1 MQEKH
6 TKLPIFNGLQKN
18 VLQVLLLALVIMFP
32 FSNSIAQ
39 SGKIKTVVIDAG
51 HGGHDPG
58 CHGASNNEK
67 EVCLSMALKLGALI
81 KERYPDIKVIY
92 TRTTDVFVEL
102 AERAN
107 IANRNNA
114 DLFICIHA
122 NAGSTTAYGSETY
135 VLGLHRTDA
144 QQKVAERE
152 NASISLE
159 DDKGA
164 KYRSY
169 DLTPDG
175 IIALQFQ
182 LAVFHRQSI
191 LFAEMLQKEFKRIG
205 RYDRG
210 VKQAGF
216 LVLYKTTMPS
226 VLIETA
232 FLPNPTEE
240 KLIGTAEGQQ
250 KMAQAMFQAFINF
263 KNATEGKVGTAGA
276 SPTKE
281 PTEPKIQE
289 AAPTE
294 NKPIESKPAQTT
306 QTTSNP
312 TQATNNS
319 SKENGLVFRVQIETS
334 TQALPKNSSRF
345 KGLEVFEYQDNTLF
359 KYCTGTFP
367 NDLQGAKNYKN
378 ELIEKGFE
386 HAFVVAFLNGE
397 RISIE
402 KAIKLA
408 ENK

>member
-1 MQEKH
+1 MQIKR

-18 VLQVLLLALVIMFP
+18 ACRVILLAVIVL
-32 FSNSIAQ
+32 FSNTDGWAQ
-39 SGKIKTVVIDAG
+39 NSKIKTVVIDAG

-58 CHGASNNEK
+58 CHGAHNNEK
-67 EVCLSMALKLGALI
+67 EVCLAMALKLGALI
-81 KERYPDIKVIY
+81 KERYPDIKIIY
-92 TRTTDVFVEL
+92 TRSTDVFVEL

-122 NAGSTTAYGSETY
+122 NAGSTTAHGSETY

-152 NASISLE
+152 NASIALE

-191 LFAEMLQKEFKRIG
+191 LFAEMIQKEFKRIG

-240 KLIGTAEGQQ
+240 KLIGSAEGQQ
-250 KMAQAMFQAFINF
+250 KMAQSMFNAFVNY
-263 KNATEGKVGTAGA
+263 KNVTEGKTVTSGT
-276 SPTKE
+276 TVQNNVE
-281 PTEPKIQE
+281 P
-289 AAPTE
+289 APVQ
-294 NKPIESKPAQTT
+294 S
-306 QTTSNP
+306 
-312 TQATNNS
+312 NNS
-319 SKENGLVFRVQIETS
+319 QAQEKVKEQGLIFKVQIETASKAIS
-334 TQALPKNSSRF
+334 TKSSHF
-345 KGLEVFEYQDNTLF
+345 KGLEIFEYQDNSLY
-359 KYCTGTFP
+359 KYCAGHFP
-367 NDLQGAKNYKN
+367 NNLQGAKNYKD
-378 ELIEKGFE
+378 ELTKMGFSN
-386 HAFVVAFLNGE
+386 AFVVAFLDGE

-402 KAIKLA
+402 KALKLA
-408 ENK
+408 EKN

>member
-1 MQEKH
+1 MQIKR

-18 VLQVLLLALVIMFP
+18 ACRVILLAVIVL
-32 FSNSIAQ
+32 FSNTVSWAQ
-39 SGKIKTVVIDAG
+39 SSKIKTVVIDAG

-58 CHGASNNEK
+58 CHGANNNEK
-67 EVCLSMALKLGALI
+67 EVCLAMALKLGALI
-81 KERYPDIKVIY
+81 KERYPDIKIIY
-92 TRTTDVFVEL
+92 TRSTDVFVEL

-152 NASISLE
+152 NASIALE

-191 LFAEMLQKEFKRIG
+191 LFAEMIQKEFKRIG

-240 KLIGTAEGQQ
+240 KLIGSAEGQQ
-250 KMAQAMFQAFINF
+250 KMAQSMFNAFVNY
-263 KNATEGKVGTAGA
+263 KNATEGKTVIGGT
-276 SPTKE
+276 TVQNNVE
-281 PTEPKIQE
+281 P
-289 AAPTE
+289 APVQ
-294 NKPIESKPAQTT
+294 S
-306 QTTSNP
+306 
-312 TQATNNS
+312 NNS
-319 SKENGLVFRVQIETS
+319 QAKEKVQEQGLIFKVQIETASKAIS
-334 TQALPKNSSRF
+334 TKSSHF
-345 KGLEVFEYQDNTLF
+345 KGLEIFEYQDNSLY
-359 KYCTGTFP
+359 KYCAGYFP
-367 NDLQGAKNYKN
+367 NNLQGAKNYKD
-378 ELIEKGFE
+378 ELTKMGFSN
-386 HAFVVAFLNGE
+386 AFVVAFLDGE

-402 KAIKLA
+402 KALKLA
-408 ENK
+408 EKN

>member
-1 MQEKH
+1 
-6 TKLPIFNGLQKN
+6 
-18 VLQVLLLALVIMFP
+18 
-32 FSNSIAQ
+32 
-39 SGKIKTVVIDAG
+39 
-51 HGGHDPG
+51 
-58 CHGASNNEK
+58 
-67 EVCLSMALKLGALI
+67 MALKLGALI
-81 KERYPDIKVIY
+81 KERYPDIKIIY
-92 TRTTDVFVEL
+92 TRSTDVFVEL

-152 NASISLE
+152 NASIALE

-191 LFAEMLQKEFKRIG
+191 LFAEMIQKEFKRIG

-240 KLIGTAEGQQ
+240 KLIGSAEGQQ
-250 KMAQAMFQAFINF
+250 KMAQSMFQAFVNY
-263 KNATEGKVGTAGA
+263 KNATEGKTVVGGT
-276 SPTKE
+276 TIQNNTDK
-281 PTEPKIQE
+281 PTESSP
-289 AAPTE
+289 
-294 NKPIESKPAQTT
+294 SKPVEI
-306 QTTSNP
+306 P
-312 TQATNNS
+312 
-319 SKENGLVFRVQIETS
+319 KETVKEQGLVFKVQIETS
-334 TQALPKNSSRF
+334 NKAISTKSSHF
-345 KGLEVFEYQDNTLF
+345 KGLEIFEYQDNTLF
-359 KYCTGTFP
+359 KYCAGSFP

-378 ELIEKGFE
+378 ELIQLGFTN
-386 HAFVVAFLNGE
+386 AFVVAFLDGE

-408 ENK
+408 EKN

>member
-1 MQEKH
+1 MQIKR

-18 VLQVLLLALVIMFP
+18 ACRVILLAVIVL
-32 FSNSIAQ
+32 FSNIDGWAQ
-39 SGKIKTVVIDAG
+39 NSKIKTVVIDAG

-58 CHGASNNEK
+58 CHGAHNNEK
-67 EVCLSMALKLGALI
+67 EVCLAMALKLGALI
-81 KERYPDIKVIY
+81 KERYPDIKIIY
-92 TRTTDVFVEL
+92 TRSTDVFVEL

-152 NASISLE
+152 NASIALE

-191 LFAEMLQKEFKRIG
+191 LFAEMIQKEFKRIG

-240 KLIGTAEGQQ
+240 KLIGSAEGQQ
-250 KMAQAMFQAFINF
+250 KMAQSMFNAFVNY
-263 KNATEGKVGTAGA
+263 KNVTEGKTVTSGT
-276 SPTKE
+276 TV
-281 PTEPKIQE
+281 Q
-289 AAPTE
+289 
-294 NKPIESKPAQTT
+294 NNNVKPAPVQG
-306 QTTSNP
+306 
-312 TQATNNS
+312 NNS
-319 SKENGLVFRVQIETS
+319 QAQEKVKEQGLIFKVQIETASKAIS
-334 TQALPKNSSRF
+334 TKSSYF
-345 KGLEVFEYQDNTLF
+345 KGLEIFEYQDNSLY
-359 KYCTGTFP
+359 KYCAGHFP
-367 NDLQGAKNYKN
+367 NNLQGAKNYKD
-378 ELIEKGFE
+378 ELTKMGFSN
-386 HAFVVAFLNGE
+386 AFVVAFLDGE

-402 KAIKLA
+402 KALKLA
-408 ENK
+408 EKN

>member
-18 VLQVLLLALVIMFP
+18 VLRLFLLVGLLSFFQVAV
-32 FSNSIAQ
+32 SAQ

-67 EVCLSMALKLGALI
+67 EVCLSMALKLGNLI
-81 KERYPDIKVIY
+81 KERYPDVKVIY

-191 LFAEMLQKEFKRIG
+191 LFAEMIQKEFKRIG

-240 KLIGTAEGQQ
+240 RLIGSAEGQQ
-250 KMAQAMFQAFINF
+250 KMAQAMFQAFVNF
-263 KNATEGKVGTAGA
+263 KNATEGKSAATGTIEQK
-276 SPTKE
+276 PVETKE
-281 PTEPKIQE
+281 PLAGNTD
-289 AAPTE
+289 
-294 NKPIESKPAQTT
+294 NKPNISNES
-306 QTTSNP
+306 
-312 TQATNNS
+312 
-319 SKENGLVFRVQIETS
+319 GLVFRVQIETS
-334 TQALPKNSSRF
+334 TQVLPKNSSRF
-345 KGLEVFEYQDNTLF
+345 KGMEVFEYQDNTLY

-408 ENK
+408 EKK

>member
-18 VLQVLLLALVIMFP
+18 VLRLFLLVGLLSFFQVAV
-32 FSNSIAQ
+32 SAQ

-67 EVCLSMALKLGALI
+67 EVCLSMALKLGNLI
-81 KERYPDIKVIY
+81 KERYPDVKVIY

-191 LFAEMLQKEFKRIG
+191 LFAEMIQKEFKRIG

-240 KLIGTAEGQQ
+240 RLIGSAEGQQ
-250 KMAQAMFQAFINF
+250 KMAQAMFQAFVNF
-263 KNATEGKVGTAGA
+263 KNATEGKSAATGTIEQK
-276 SPTKE
+276 PVETKE
-281 PTEPKIQE
+281 PLTGN
-289 AAPTE
+289 TD
-294 NKPIESKPAQTT
+294 NKPNISNES
-306 QTTSNP
+306 
-312 TQATNNS
+312 
-319 SKENGLVFRVQIETS
+319 GLVFRVQIETS
-334 TQALPKNSSRF
+334 TQVLPKNSSRF
-345 KGLEVFEYQDNTLF
+345 KGMEVFEYQDNTLY

-408 ENK
+408 EKK

>member
-1 MQEKH
+1 MQIKR

-18 VLQVLLLALVIMFP
+18 ACRVILLAVIVL
-32 FSNSIAQ
+32 FSNTVSWAQ
-39 SGKIKTVVIDAG
+39 SSKIKTVVIDAG

-58 CHGASNNEK
+58 CHGANNNEK
-67 EVCLSMALKLGALI
+67 EVCLAMALKLGALI
-81 KERYPDIKVIY
+81 KERYPDIKIIY
-92 TRTTDVFVEL
+92 TRSTDVFVEL

-152 NASISLE
+152 NASIALE
-159 DDKGA
+159 DYKGA

-191 LFAEMLQKEFKRIG
+191 LFAEMIQKEFKRIG

-240 KLIGTAEGQQ
+240 KLIGSTEGQQ
-250 KMAQAMFQAFINF
+250 KMAQSMFNAFVNY
-263 KNATEGKVGTAGA
+263 KNATEGKTVIGGT
-276 SPTKE
+276 TVQNNVE
-281 PTEPKIQE
+281 P
-289 AAPTE
+289 APE
-294 NKPIESKPAQTT
+294 QS
-306 QTTSNP
+306 
-312 TQATNNS
+312 NNS
-319 SKENGLVFRVQIETS
+319 QAKEKVQEQGLIFKVQIETASKAIS
-334 TQALPKNSSRF
+334 TKSSHF
-345 KGLEVFEYQDNTLF
+345 KGLEIFEYQDNSLY
-359 KYCTGTFP
+359 KYCAGYFP
-367 NDLQGAKNYKN
+367 NNLQGAKNYKD
-378 ELIEKGFE
+378 ELTKMGFSN
-386 HAFVVAFLNGE
+386 AFVVAFLDGE

-402 KAIKLA
+402 KALKLA
-408 ENK
+408 EKN

>member
-1 MQEKH
+1 MQEKR

-18 VLQVLLLALVIMFP
+18 ALSVFLLAALVL
-32 FSNSIAQ
+32 FSSAATWAQ
-39 SGKIKTVVIDAG
+39 SSKIKTVVIDAG

-58 CHGASNNEK
+58 CHGAQNNEK

-81 KERYPDIKVIY
+81 KERYPDIKIIY
-92 TRTTDVFVEL
+92 TRSTDVFVEL

-152 NASISLE
+152 NASIALE

-191 LFAEMLQKEFKRIG
+191 LFAEMIQKEFKRIG

-250 KMAQAMFQAFINF
+250 KMAQSMFQAFVNY
-263 KNATEGKVGTAGA
+263 KNATEGKTVVGGTTAQQNNIDTRPA
-276 SPTKE
+276 ESSPPKPVEIPKE
-281 PTEPKIQE
+281 TV
-289 AAPTE
+289 
-294 NKPIESKPAQTT
+294 
-306 QTTSNP
+306 
-312 TQATNNS
+312 
-319 SKENGLVFRVQIETS
+319 KEQGLVFKVQIETS
-334 TQALPKNSSRF
+334 NKAISTKSSHF
-345 KGLEVFEYQDNTLF
+345 KGLEIFEYQDNTLF
-359 KYCTGTFP
+359 KYCAGSFA

-378 ELIEKGFE
+378 ELVQMGFTN
-386 HAFVVAFLNGE
+386 AFVVAFLDGE

-402 KAIKLA
+402 KAINLA
-408 ENK
+408 EKN

>member
-18 VLQVLLLALVIMFP
+18 VYRLFLLVGLLFFFKVATH
-32 FSNSIAQ
+32 AQ
-39 SGKIKTVVIDAG
+39 TGKIKTVVIDAG

-67 EVCLSMALKLGALI
+67 EVCLSMALKLGNLI

-191 LFAEMLQKEFKRIG
+191 LFAEMIQKEFKRIG

-240 KLIGTAEGQQ
+240 RLIGTAEGQQ
-250 KMAQAMFQAFINF
+250 KMAQAMFQAFVNF
-263 KNATEGKVGTAGA
+263 KNATEGKTATTGT
-276 SPTKE
+276 
-281 PTEPKIQE
+281 TEQKPIE
-289 AAPTE
+289 T
-294 NKPIESKPAQTT
+294 KPIESKPVENKPAE
-306 QTTSNP
+306 SNEQVVNN
-312 TQATNNS
+312 TETKTNL
-319 SKENGLVFRVQIETS
+319 SKDTGLVFRVQIETS
-334 TQALPKNSSRF
+334 TQVLPKNSSRF
-345 KGLEVFEYQDNTLF
+345 KGLEVFEYQDNTLY

>member
-1 MQEKH
+1 MQEKR

-18 VLQVLLLALVIMFP
+18 AIRVFLLAALFLI
-32 FSNSIAQ
+32 SDNIIWGQ
-39 SGKIKTVVIDAG
+39 TNKIKTIVIDAG

-58 CHGASNNEK
+58 CHGAQNNEK

-81 KERYPDIKVIY
+81 KERYPDIKIIY
-92 TRTTDVFVEL
+92 TRSTDVFVEL

-152 NASISLE
+152 NASIALE

-191 LFAEMLQKEFKRIG
+191 LFAEMIQKEFKRIG

-232 FLPNPTEE
+232 FLPNPAEE

-250 KMAQAMFQAFINF
+250 KMAQSMFQAFVNY
-263 KNATEGKVGTAGA
+263 KNATEGKTVVGGTTAQQ
-276 SPTKE
+276 PTKDNN
-281 PTEPKIQE
+281 Q
-289 AAPTE
+289 AL
-294 NKPIESKPAQTT
+294 N
-306 QTTSNP
+306 NP
-312 TQATNNS
+312 TKPVEIP
-319 SKENGLVFRVQIETS
+319 KETIKEQGLVFRVQIETS
-334 TQALPKNSSRF
+334 NKAIPVKSSHF
-345 KGLEVFEYQDNTLF
+345 KGLEIFEYQDNTLF

-367 NDLQGAKNYKN
+367 NDLQAAKNYKN
-378 ELIEKGFE
+378 ELIQKGFP
-386 HAFVVAFLNGE
+386 HAFVVAFLDGE

-408 ENK
+408 EKN

>member
-1 MQEKH
+1 MQEKR
-6 TKLPIFNGLQKN
+6 TKLPIFNGLRKN
-18 VLQVLLLALVIMFP
+18 AICLFLLAVVATFP
-32 FSNSIAQ
+32 LGLTFAQ
-39 SGKIKTVVIDAG
+39 TSKIKTIVIDAG

-58 CHGASNNEK
+58 CHGAQNNEK

-81 KERYPDIKVIY
+81 KEQYPEIKIIY
-92 TRTTDVFVEL
+92 TRSTDVFVEL

-152 NASISLE
+152 NASIALE

-250 KMAQAMFQAFINF
+250 KMAQAMFQAFVNF
-263 KNATEGKVGTAGA
+263 KNATEGKTVATGT
-276 SPTKE
+276 
-281 PTEPKIQE
+281 TENK
-289 AAPTE
+289 PTE
-294 NKPIESKPAQTT
+294 NKPQETKPIESKPIENNEVV
-306 QTTSNP
+306 SNP
-312 TQATNNS
+312 TEIKVNS
-319 SKENGLVFRVQIETS
+319 SKDTGLVFRVQIETS
-334 TQALPKNSSRF
+334 TQALAKNSSRF
-345 KGLEVFEYQDNTLF
+345 KGLEVFEYQDNTLY
-359 KYCTGTFP
+359 KYCTVAFP

-408 ENK
+408 EK

>member
-1 MQEKH
+1 MQEKR

-18 VLQVLLLALVIMFP
+18 VLRLFLLVGLLSFFQVAV
-32 FSNSIAQ
+32 SAQ

-67 EVCLSMALKLGALI
+67 EVCLSMALKLGNLI
-81 KERYPDIKVIY
+81 KERYPDVKVIY

-191 LFAEMLQKEFKRIG
+191 LFAEMIQKEFKRIG

-240 KLIGTAEGQQ
+240 RLIGSAEGQQ
-250 KMAQAMFQAFINF
+250 KMAQAMFQAFVNF
-263 KNATEGKVGTAGA
+263 KNATEGKSAATGTIEQKPVE
-276 SPTKE
+276 SKPTETKE
-281 PTEPKIQE
+281 PLAGNTD
-289 AAPTE
+289 
-294 NKPIESKPAQTT
+294 NKPNISNES
-306 QTTSNP
+306 
-312 TQATNNS
+312 
-319 SKENGLVFRVQIETS
+319 GLVFRVQIETS
-334 TQALPKNSSRF
+334 TQVLPKNSSRF
-345 KGLEVFEYQDNTLF
+345 KGLEVFEYQDNTLY

-408 ENK
+408 EKK

>member
-1 MQEKH
+1 MQEKR

-18 VLQVLLLALVIMFP
+18 AVSLFLLALLVI
-32 FSNSIAQ
+32 FSNTNNWAQ
-39 SGKIKTVVIDAG
+39 TNKLKTIVIDAG

-58 CHGASNNEK
+58 CHGAQNNEK

-81 KERYPDIKVIY
+81 KERYPDIKIIY
-92 TRTTDVFVEL
+92 TRSTDVFVEL

-152 NASISLE
+152 NASIALE

-191 LFAEMLQKEFKRIG
+191 LFAEMIQKEFKRIG

-240 KLIGTAEGQQ
+240 KLIGTPEGQQ
-250 KMAQAMFQAFINF
+250 KMAQAMFQAFINY
-263 KNATEGKVGTAGA
+263 KNATEGKTVVSG
-276 SPTKE
+276 
-281 PTEPKIQE
+281 
-289 AAPTE
+289 
-294 NKPIESKPAQTT
+294 TT
-306 QTTSNP
+306 QQKPDQSNTPQTQNNLPNDAPQEKGLIFKVQVETSNKRIP
-312 TQATNNS
+312 KGS
-319 SKENGLVFRVQIETS
+319 SL
-334 TQALPKNSSRF
+334 F
-345 KGLEVFEYQDNTLF
+345 KGLEIFEYQDNSLY
-359 KYCTGTFP
+359 KYCAGSFP
-367 NDLQGAKNYKN
+367 NDLPGAKKYKN
-378 ELIEKGFE
+378 ELIQMGFT
-386 HAFVVAFLNGE
+386 HAFVVAFLDGE

-402 KAIKLA
+402 KALKLA
-408 ENK
+408 EKN

>member
-1 MQEKH
+1 MQEKR

-18 VLQVLLLALVIMFP
+18 AMRVFLLAGLFFISDNIFW
-32 FSNSIAQ
+32 AQ
-39 SGKIKTVVIDAG
+39 TSKIKTIVIDAG

-58 CHGASNNEK
+58 CHGAQNNEK

-81 KERYPDIKVIY
+81 KERYPDIKIIY
-92 TRTTDVFVEL
+92 TRSTDVFVEL

-152 NASISLE
+152 NASIALE

-191 LFAEMLQKEFKRIG
+191 LFAEMIQKEFKRIG

-240 KLIGTAEGQQ
+240 KLIGTSEGQL
-250 KMAQAMFQAFINF
+250 KMAQSMFQAFVNY
-263 KNATEGKVGTAGA
+263 KNATEGKTVVGGST
-276 SPTKE
+276 TQNN
-281 PTEPKIQE
+281 TD
-289 AAPTE
+289 T
-294 NKPIESKPAQTT
+294 KPAEV
-306 QTTSNP
+306 NP
-312 TQATNNS
+312 TQTVELP
-319 SKENGLVFRVQIETS
+319 KETVKEQGLVFKVQIETS
-334 TQALPKNSSRF
+334 NKAISTKSSHF
-345 KGLEVFEYQDNTLF
+345 KGLEIFEYQDNTLF
-359 KYCTGTFP
+359 KYCAGSFP

-378 ELIEKGFE
+378 ELIQKGFVN
-386 HAFVVAFLNGE
+386 AFVVAFLDGE

-402 KAIKLA
+402 KALKLA
-408 ENK
+408 EKN

>member
-1 MQEKH
+1 MQEKR

-18 VLQVLLLALVIMFP
+18 ALSVFLLAALVL
-32 FSNSIAQ
+32 FSSAATWAQ
-39 SGKIKTVVIDAG
+39 SSKIKTVVIDAG

-58 CHGASNNEK
+58 CHGAQNNEK

-81 KERYPDIKVIY
+81 KERYPDIKIIY
-92 TRTTDVFVEL
+92 TRSTDVFVEL

-152 NASISLE
+152 NASIALE

-191 LFAEMLQKEFKRIG
+191 LFAEMIQKEFKRIG

-250 KMAQAMFQAFINF
+250 KMAQSMFQAFVNY
-263 KNATEGKVGTAGA
+263 KNATEGKTVVGGTTAQQNNNDTRPA
-276 SPTKE
+276 ESSPPKPVEIPKE
-281 PTEPKIQE
+281 TV
-289 AAPTE
+289 
-294 NKPIESKPAQTT
+294 
-306 QTTSNP
+306 
-312 TQATNNS
+312 
-319 SKENGLVFRVQIETS
+319 KEQGLVFKVQIETS
-334 TQALPKNSSRF
+334 NKAISTKSSHF
-345 KGLEVFEYQDNTLF
+345 KGLEIFEYQDNTLF
-359 KYCTGTFP
+359 KYCAGSFA
-367 NDLQGAKNYKN
+367 NDLLGAKNYKN
-378 ELIEKGFE
+378 ELVQMGFAN
-386 HAFVVAFLNGE
+386 AFVVAFLDGE

-402 KAIKLA
+402 KALKLA
-408 ENK
+408 EKN

>member
-1 MQEKH
+1 MQEKR

-18 VLQVLLLALVIMFP
+18 AARVILLAVVVL
-32 FSNSIAQ
+32 FSNATLWAQ
-39 SGKIKTVVIDAG
+39 SSKIKTVVIDAG

-58 CHGASNNEK
+58 CHGAHNNEK

-81 KERYPDIKVIY
+81 KERYPDIKIIY
-92 TRTTDVFVEL
+92 TRTSDVFVEL

-152 NASISLE
+152 NASIALE

-191 LFAEMLQKEFKRIG
+191 LFAEMIQKEFKRIG

-240 KLIGTAEGQQ
+240 KLIGSVEGQQ
-250 KMAQAMFQAFINF
+250 KMAQAMFQAFINY
-263 KNATEGKVGTAGA
+263 KNATEGKTVLGGTTVQNNTETRPVQNNITKPQDLPKE
-276 SPTKE
+276 SPKE
-281 PTEPKIQE
+281 Q
-289 AAPTE
+289 
-294 NKPIESKPAQTT
+294 
-306 QTTSNP
+306 
-312 TQATNNS
+312 
-319 SKENGLVFRVQIETS
+319 GLVFKVQIETS
-334 TQALPKNSSRF
+334 NKAISTKSSHF
-345 KGLEVFEYQDNTLF
+345 KGLEIFEYQDNSLY
-359 KYCTGTFP
+359 KYCAGSFP

-378 ELIEKGFE
+378 ELTQMGFSN
-386 HAFVVAFLNGE
+386 AFVVAFLDGE

-402 KAIKLA
+402 KALKLA
-408 ENK
+408 EKN

>member
-1 MQEKH
+1 MQEKR

-18 VLQVLLLALVIMFP
+18 AIRVFLLAALFLI
-32 FSNSIAQ
+32 SNNFIWGQTS
-39 SGKIKTVVIDAG
+39 KIKTIVIDAG

-58 CHGASNNEK
+58 CHGAQNNEK

-81 KERYPDIKVIY
+81 KERYPDIKIIY
-92 TRTTDVFVEL
+92 TRSTDVFVEL

-152 NASISLE
+152 NASIALE

-191 LFAEMLQKEFKRIG
+191 LFAEMIQKEFKRIG

-250 KMAQAMFQAFINF
+250 KMAQSMFQAFVNY
-263 KNATEGKVGTAGA
+263 KNATEGKTVVGGT
-276 SPTKE
+276 
-281 PTEPKIQE
+281 
-289 AAPTE
+289 
-294 NKPIESKPAQTT
+294 TT
-306 QTTSNP
+306 QQPSNENNQALNNTTKP
-312 TQATNNS
+312 VEIP
-319 SKENGLVFRVQIETS
+319 KETPKEQGLVFKVQIETS
-334 TQALPKNSSRF
+334 NKPIPVKSSHF
-345 KGLEVFEYQDNTLF
+345 NNLEIFEYQDNTLY
-359 KYCTGTFP
+359 KYCAGSFP
-367 NDLQGAKNYKN
+367 NDLQAAKNYKN
-378 ELIEKGFE
+378 ELIQKGFP
-386 HAFVVAFLNGE
+386 HAFVVAFLDGE

-402 KAIKLA
+402 KALKLA
-408 ENK
+408 EKN

>member
-18 VLQVLLLALVIMFP
+18 AIRVFLLAALFLI
-32 FSNSIAQ
+32 SNNFIWGQTS
-39 SGKIKTVVIDAG
+39 KIKTIVIDAG

-58 CHGASNNEK
+58 CHGAQNNEK

-81 KERYPDIKVIY
+81 KERYPDIKIIY
-92 TRTTDVFVEL
+92 TRSTDVFVEL

-152 NASISLE
+152 NASIALE

-191 LFAEMLQKEFKRIG
+191 LFAEMIQKEFKRIG

-240 KLIGTAEGQQ
+240 KLIGTPEGQQ
-250 KMAQAMFQAFINF
+250 KMAQAMFQAFVNY
-263 KNATEGKVGTAGA
+263 KNATEGKTVVGGTTTQQQIIDVNQTANN
-276 SPTKE
+276 PTKPVE
-281 PTEPKIQE
+281 IPKEI
-289 AAPTE
+289 P
-294 NKPIESKPAQTT
+294 
-306 QTTSNP
+306 
-312 TQATNNS
+312 
-319 SKENGLVFRVQIETS
+319 KEQGLVFKVQIETS
-334 TQALPKNSSRF
+334 NKPIPVKSSHF
-345 KGLEVFEYQDNTLF
+345 KDLEIFEYQDNTLF
-359 KYCTGTFP
+359 KYCAGSFP

-378 ELIEKGFE
+378 ELIQKGFP
-386 HAFVVAFLNGE
+386 HAFVVAFLDGE

-402 KAIKLA
+402 KALKLA
-408 ENK
+408 EKN

>member
-1 MQEKH
+1 MQIKR

-18 VLQVLLLALVIMFP
+18 ACRVILLAVIVL
-32 FSNSIAQ
+32 FSNTVSWAQ
-39 SGKIKTVVIDAG
+39 SSKIKTVVIDAG

-58 CHGASNNEK
+58 CHGANNNEK
-67 EVCLSMALKLGALI
+67 EVCLAMALKLGALI
-81 KERYPDIKVIY
+81 KERYPEIKIIY
-92 TRTTDVFVEL
+92 TRSTDVFVEL

-152 NASISLE
+152 NASIALE

-191 LFAEMLQKEFKRIG
+191 LFAEMIQKEFKRIG

-240 KLIGTAEGQQ
+240 KLIGSAEGQQ
-250 KMAQAMFQAFINF
+250 KMAQSMFDAFVNY
-263 KNATEGKVGTAGA
+263 KNATEGKTVVGGT
-276 SPTKE
+276 TVQNNIE
-281 PTEPKIQE
+281 P
-289 AAPTE
+289 APVL
-294 NKPIESKPAQTT
+294 
-306 QTTSNP
+306 
-312 TQATNNS
+312 NNS
-319 SKENGLVFRVQIETS
+319 AQPQETVKEQGLIFKVQIETASKAIS
-334 TQALPKNSSRF
+334 TKSSHF
-345 KGLEVFEYQDNTLF
+345 KGLEIFEYQDNSLY
-359 KYCTGTFP
+359 KYCAGYFP
-367 NDLQGAKNYKN
+367 NNLQGAKNYKD
-378 ELIEKGFE
+378 ELTKMGYSN
-386 HAFVVAFLNGE
+386 AFVVAFLDGE

-402 KAIKLA
+402 KALKLA
-408 ENK
+408 EKN

>member
-18 VLQVLLLALVIMFP
+18 VLRLFLLVGLLSFFQVAA
-32 FSNSIAQ
+32 SAQ

-67 EVCLSMALKLGALI
+67 EVCLSMALKLGNLI
-81 KERYPDIKVIY
+81 KERYPDVKVIY

-191 LFAEMLQKEFKRIG
+191 LFAEMIQKEFKRIG

-240 KLIGTAEGQQ
+240 RLIGSAEGQQ
-250 KMAQAMFQAFINF
+250 KMAQAMFQAFVNF
-263 KNATEGKVGTAGA
+263 KNATEGKSAATGTIEQK
-276 SPTKE
+276 PVETKE
-281 PTEPKIQE
+281 PLAGNTD
-289 AAPTE
+289 
-294 NKPIESKPAQTT
+294 NKPNISNES
-306 QTTSNP
+306 
-312 TQATNNS
+312 
-319 SKENGLVFRVQIETS
+319 GLVFRVQIETS
-334 TQALPKNSSRF
+334 TQVLPKNSSRF
-345 KGLEVFEYQDNTLF
+345 KGLEVFEYQDNTLY

-408 ENK
+408 EKK

>member
-18 VLQVLLLALVIMFP
+18 VLRLFLLVGLLSFFQVAV
-32 FSNSIAQ
+32 SAQ

-67 EVCLSMALKLGALI
+67 EVCLSMALKLGNLI
-81 KERYPDIKVIY
+81 KERYPDVKVIY

-191 LFAEMLQKEFKRIG
+191 LFAEMIQKEFKRIG

-240 KLIGTAEGQQ
+240 RLIGSAEGQQ
-250 KMAQAMFQAFINF
+250 KMAQAMFQAFVNF
-263 KNATEGKVGTAGA
+263 KNATEGKSAATGTIEQK
-276 SPTKE
+276 PVENKPTETKE
-281 PTEPKIQE
+281 PLAGNTD
-289 AAPTE
+289 
-294 NKPIESKPAQTT
+294 NKPNISNES
-306 QTTSNP
+306 
-312 TQATNNS
+312 
-319 SKENGLVFRVQIETS
+319 GLVFRVQIETS
-334 TQALPKNSSRF
+334 TQVLPKNSSRF
-345 KGLEVFEYQDNTLF
+345 KGMEVFEYQDNTLY

-408 ENK
+408 EKK

>member
-18 VLQVLLLALVIMFP
+18 VLRLFLLVGLLSFFQVAV
-32 FSNSIAQ
+32 SAQ

-67 EVCLSMALKLGALI
+67 EVCLSMALKLGNLI
-81 KERYPDIKVIY
+81 KERYPDVKVIY

-191 LFAEMLQKEFKRIG
+191 LFAEMIQKEFKRIG

-240 KLIGTAEGQQ
+240 RLIGSAEGQQ
-250 KMAQAMFQAFINF
+250 KMAQAMFQAFVNF
-263 KNATEGKVGTAGA
+263 KNATEGKSAATGTIEQK
-276 SPTKE
+276 PVETKE
-281 PTEPKIQE
+281 PLAGNTD
-289 AAPTE
+289 
-294 NKPIESKPAQTT
+294 NKPNISNES
-306 QTTSNP
+306 
-312 TQATNNS
+312 
-319 SKENGLVFRVQIETS
+319 GLVFRVQIETS
-334 TQALPKNSSRF
+334 TQVLPKNSSRF
-345 KGLEVFEYQDNTLF
+345 KGMEVFEYQDNNLY

-408 ENK
+408 EKK

>member
-1 MQEKH
+1 M
-6 TKLPIFNGLQKN
+6 QKN
-18 VLQVLLLALVIMFP
+18 ACRVILLAVIVL
-32 FSNSIAQ
+32 FSNTVSWAQ
-39 SGKIKTVVIDAG
+39 SSKIKTVVIDAG

-58 CHGASNNEK
+58 CHGANNNEK
-67 EVCLSMALKLGALI
+67 EVCLAMALKLGALI
-81 KERYPDIKVIY
+81 KERYPDIKIIY
-92 TRTTDVFVEL
+92 TRSTDVFVEL

-152 NASISLE
+152 NASIALE

-191 LFAEMLQKEFKRIG
+191 LFAEMIQKEFKRIG

-240 KLIGTAEGQQ
+240 KLIGSAEGQQ
-250 KMAQAMFQAFINF
+250 KMAQSMFDAFVNY
-263 KNATEGKVGTAGA
+263 KNATEGKTVVGGT
-276 SPTKE
+276 TVQNNIE
-281 PTEPKIQE
+281 P
-289 AAPTE
+289 APVL
-294 NKPIESKPAQTT
+294 
-306 QTTSNP
+306 
-312 TQATNNS
+312 NNS
-319 SKENGLVFRVQIETS
+319 AQPQETVKEQGLIFKVQIETASKAIS
-334 TQALPKNSSRF
+334 TKSSHF
-345 KGLEVFEYQDNTLF
+345 KGLEIFEYQDNSLY
-359 KYCTGTFP
+359 KYCAGYFP
-367 NDLQGAKNYKN
+367 NNLQGAKNYKD
-378 ELIEKGFE
+378 ELTKMGYSN
-386 HAFVVAFLNGE
+386 AFVVAFLDGE

-402 KAIKLA
+402 KALKLA
-408 ENK
+408 EKN

>member
-1 MQEKH
+1 MQEKR

-18 VLQVLLLALVIMFP
+18 ALSVFLLAALVL
-32 FSNSIAQ
+32 FSSAATWAQ
-39 SGKIKTVVIDAG
+39 SSKIKTVVIDAG

-58 CHGASNNEK
+58 CHGAQNNEK

-81 KERYPDIKVIY
+81 KERYPDIKIIY
-92 TRTTDVFVEL
+92 TRSTDVFVEL

-152 NASISLE
+152 NASIALE

-191 LFAEMLQKEFKRIG
+191 LFAEMIQKEFKRIG

-250 KMAQAMFQAFINF
+250 KMAQSMFQAFVNY
-263 KNATEGKVGTAGA
+263 KNATEGKTVVGGTTIQNNTDTKPSEG
-276 SPTKE
+276 SPIKPVEIPKE
-281 PTEPKIQE
+281 TV
-289 AAPTE
+289 
-294 NKPIESKPAQTT
+294 
-306 QTTSNP
+306 
-312 TQATNNS
+312 
-319 SKENGLVFRVQIETS
+319 KEQGLVFKVQIETS
-334 TQALPKNSSRF
+334 NKAISTKSSHF
-345 KGLEVFEYQDNTLF
+345 KGIEIFEYQDNTLF
-359 KYCTGTFP
+359 KYCAGSFP

-378 ELIEKGFE
+378 ELIQLGFTN
-386 HAFVVAFLNGE
+386 AFVVAFLDGE

-402 KAIKLA
+402 KALKLA
-408 ENK
+408 EKN

>member
-1 MQEKH
+1 MQEKC

-18 VLQVLLLALVIMFP
+18 ALSVFLLAALVL
-32 FSNSIAQ
+32 FSSAATWAQ
-39 SGKIKTVVIDAG
+39 SSKIKTVVIDAG

-58 CHGASNNEK
+58 CHGAQNNEK

-81 KERYPDIKVIY
+81 KERYPDIKIIY
-92 TRTTDVFVEL
+92 TRSTDVFVEL

-152 NASISLE
+152 NASIALE

-191 LFAEMLQKEFKRIG
+191 LFAEMIQKEFKRIG

-250 KMAQAMFQAFINF
+250 KMAQSMFQAFVNY
-263 KNATEGKVGTAGA
+263 KNSTEGKTVVGG
-276 SPTKE
+276 
-281 PTEPKIQE
+281 I
-289 AAPTE
+289 
-294 NKPIESKPAQTT
+294 TT
-306 QTTSNP
+306 QQNNIEIRPAENNP
-312 TQATNNS
+312 PKPVELP
-319 SKENGLVFRVQIETS
+319 KEALKEEGLVFKVQIETS
-334 TQALPKNSSRF
+334 SKAISTKSSYF
-345 KGLEVFEYQDNTLF
+345 KGLEIFEYQDNSLF
-359 KYCTGTFP
+359 KYCAGSFP
-367 NDLQGAKNYKN
+367 NNLEGAKNHKDQ
-378 ELIEKGFE
+378 LKQMGFSN
-386 HAFVVAFLNGE
+386 AFVVAFLDGE

-402 KAIKLA
+402 KALKLA
-408 ENK
+408 EKN

>member
-1 MQEKH
+1 MQIKR

-18 VLQVLLLALVIMFP
+18 ACRVILLTVIVL
-32 FSNSIAQ
+32 FSNIDGWAQ
-39 SGKIKTVVIDAG
+39 NSKIKTVVIDAG

-58 CHGASNNEK
+58 CHGAHNNEK
-67 EVCLSMALKLGALI
+67 EVCLAMALKLGALI
-81 KERYPDIKVIY
+81 KERYPDIKIIY
-92 TRTTDVFVEL
+92 TRSTDVFVEL

-152 NASISLE
+152 NASIALE

-191 LFAEMLQKEFKRIG
+191 LFAEMIQKEFKRIG

-240 KLIGTAEGQQ
+240 KLIGSAEGQQ
-250 KMAQAMFQAFINF
+250 KMAQSMFNAFVNY
-263 KNATEGKVGTAGA
+263 KNVTEGKTVTSGT
-276 SPTKE
+276 TV
-281 PTEPKIQE
+281 Q
-289 AAPTE
+289 
-294 NKPIESKPAQTT
+294 NNNVKPAPVQG
-306 QTTSNP
+306 
-312 TQATNNS
+312 NNS
-319 SKENGLVFRVQIETS
+319 QAQEKVKEQGLIFKVQIETASKAIS
-334 TQALPKNSSRF
+334 TKSSYF
-345 KGLEVFEYQDNTLF
+345 KGLEIFEYQDNSLY
-359 KYCTGTFP
+359 KYCAGHFP
-367 NDLQGAKNYKN
+367 NNLQGAKNYKD
-378 ELIEKGFE
+378 ELTKMGFSN
-386 HAFVVAFLNGE
+386 AFVVAFLDGE

-402 KAIKLA
+402 KALKLA
-408 ENK
+408 EKN

>member
-18 VLQVLLLALVIMFP
+18 VLRLFLLVGLLFFFNEVSLAQ
-32 FSNSIAQ
+32 A
-39 SGKIKTVVIDAG
+39 GKIKTVVIDAG

-81 KERYPDIKVIY
+81 KERYPDVKVIY

-152 NASISLE
+152 NASIALE

-191 LFAEMLQKEFKRIG
+191 LFAEMIQKEFKRIG

-240 KLIGTAEGQQ
+240 KLIGTSEGQQ
-250 KMAQAMFQAFINF
+250 KMAQAMFQAFVNF
-263 KNATEGKVGTAGA
+263 KNATEGKTVATGT
-276 SPTKE
+276 
-281 PTEPKIQE
+281 
-289 AAPTE
+289 TE
-294 NKPIESKPAQTT
+294 NKPVETKPQETKPIETKPNESKPVENKVVV
-306 QTTSNP
+306 SNP
-312 TQATNNS
+312 TEIKVNS
-319 SKENGLVFRVQIETS
+319 SKDTGLVFRVQIETS
-334 TQALPKNSSRF
+334 TQVLAKNASRF
-345 KGLEVFEYQDNTLF
+345 KGLEVFEYQDNTLY

-408 ENK
+408 EK